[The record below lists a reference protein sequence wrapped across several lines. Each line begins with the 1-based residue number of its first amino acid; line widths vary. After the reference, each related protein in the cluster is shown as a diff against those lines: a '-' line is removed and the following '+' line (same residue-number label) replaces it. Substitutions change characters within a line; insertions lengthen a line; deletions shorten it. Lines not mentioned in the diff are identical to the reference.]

1 MFEARDPSRMLT
13 VEHTT
18 IRPGMELITVTG
30 KMLLGV
36 DSLTVENLVSQLL
49 AGGVRDF
56 IFNLEGLTH
65 IDSTGIGRFIASYNR
80 VMAVDGASLR
90 MAAATGT
97 VRAAFRVTKLD
108 TVFPFFDTVSQAEA
122 ATV

>member
-1 MFEARDPSRMLT
+1 MLT

-18 IRPGMELITVTG
+18 IRPGMALITVSG

-36 DSLTVENLVSQLL
+36 DSLAVESLVSQLL
-49 AGGVRDF
+49 AEGVRDF
-56 IFNLEGLTH
+56 VFNLEGLTH

-80 VMAVDGASLR
+80 VMAVEGASLR

-108 TVFPFFDTVSQAEA
+108 TVFPFFESVAAAEA

>member
-1 MFEARDPSRMLT
+1 MLK
-13 VEHTT
+13 VEHAHV
-18 IRPGMELITVTG
+18 RPGMELITVSG

-36 DSLTVENLVSQLL
+36 ESHTVENLISQLL
-49 AGGVRDF
+49 EQGVRDF
-56 IFNLEGLTH
+56 VFNLEGLTH

-108 TVFPFFDTVSQAEA
+108 TVFPFFDSVAQAESA
-122 ATV
+122 VV